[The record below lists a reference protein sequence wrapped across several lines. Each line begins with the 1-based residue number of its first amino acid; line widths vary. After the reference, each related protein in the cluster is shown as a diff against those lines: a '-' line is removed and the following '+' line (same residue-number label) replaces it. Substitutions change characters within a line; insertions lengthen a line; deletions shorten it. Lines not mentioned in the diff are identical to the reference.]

1 MAPKSTKTQLVV
13 WNPKRRK
20 AIYKIRHYRTKKD
33 IYVGQTVNEA
43 NRKAAYRA
51 AVKKELE
58 NNPKAHNLAV
68 AYVHECQDLGIQIDL
83 EPLPEFP
90 DGVPADRADGF
101 EALMIQDLQTAS
113 ACNPD
118 GLNTSCGNCLGL
130 HKPRFEEYREE
141 LKASGGVYVW
151 SAADIAMRDAV
162 PKEVVEAQ
170 GKAAALQHLEAMA
183 EEETPEKP
191 IPVLKKQVEGAL
203 VAVDDAMRK
212 FMGPLQLAEA
222 LAETYEA
229 QMDVLSVNTE
239 AFKVDLNALR
249 DKLKE
254 EPVLY
259 EDILGLCRAAELMAK
274 REVTAGFVAH
284 QFHALAQAIQAIEE
298 AKLPDCKG
306 VDIAKEIRKVLATTK
321 LDWLR
326 SVGNQDTLPEEAK
339 VYDRLT
345 DWKRRF
351 FKEKGDDVTAHVAAM
366 RFILRSNPETLQ
378 QFDAYV
384 LHDREAKSDATSAQI
399 NAMLLEGYAHPCE
412 PDFEGRKKWPSGTQG
427 SETKRLYSAMRNF
440 VDHITKGRVVTKERI
455 ELILNGLSDKWPERD
470 VWWRNPTGLPCQR
483 RKVVI

>member
-20 AIYKIRHYRTKKD
+20 AIYKIRHYRTKRD

-58 NNPKAHNLAV
+58 KNPQAHNLAV
-68 AYVHECQDLGIQIDL
+68 AYVHECQDLGIPVDL

-90 DGVPADRADGF
+90 DGTPADRADGF
-101 EALMIQDLQTAS
+101 EALMIEKLGTAKG
-113 ACNPD
+113 D
-118 GLNTSCGNCLGL
+118 GKNTSRGNNLGL
-130 HKPRFEEYREE
+130 HKPRFEEYEEE

-203 VAVDDAMRK
+203 VAVDDAVRK
-212 FMGPLQLAEA
+212 FMGPLQLSEA
-222 LAETYEA
+222 LAEKYEI

-249 DKLKE
+249 DKLNE
-254 EPVLY
+254 QPVPD
-259 EDILGLCRAAELMAK
+259 EDLLGLCRAVELMAK
-274 REVTAGFVAH
+274 REVTAGFVAC
-284 QFHALAQAIQAIEE
+284 QFRALAKAIQAIEE
-298 AKLPDCKG
+298 AKLPDCDS
-306 VDIAKEIRKVLATTK
+306 VDLAKDIRQMLATTK

-326 SVGNQDTLPEEAK
+326 SGSSQDALPEEVK
-339 VYDRLT
+339 VHTRLNN
-345 DWKRRF
+345 WKRRF
-351 FKEKGDDVTAHVAAM
+351 FKKKGDDVAADVAAM
-366 RFILRSNPETLQ
+366 RFILRSNPASLQ
-378 QFDAYV
+378 QFDAFV
-384 LHDREAKSDATSAQI
+384 LLDRAAKVDATAAQI
-399 NAMLLEGYAHPCE
+399 NAMLLEGYAYPSE
-412 PDFEGRKKWPSGTQG
+412 PEFEGRKKWPSGAHG
-427 SETKRLYSAMRNF
+427 GETHRLYNAMGQF
-440 VDHITKGRVVTKERI
+440 VDQVAKGKAAKERI
-455 ELILNGLSDKWPERD
+455 EQTLKGLHDKWGPERD
-470 VWWRNPTGLPCQR
+470 AWWRNPTGLPCQR
-483 RKVVI
+483 EAAA